1 MSSHPA
7 ADPGAR
13 RNGSPAPERH
23 AYEQALAARGIR
35 LPLPHRA
42 GWGQARRGVESLW
55 LPLGA
60 PDGSNPGAIAVDVG
74 RARSLPGYRHLRVER
89 LGETLP
95 RAVWRDAVAAL
106 AALARQEARVLLL
119 SVEVFSRDPET
130 RATLGALLTEA
141 GFTRAAQPR
150 NWGVTLALDLRPSE
164 AELMASFS
172 RSLRQRL
179 TGIAKLPVAVRPV
192 DDERCAPRLE
202 ELTRQAF
209 QRTGGRYEAL
219 WDWAGVIALSRRSP
233 DASRLVGLFRTDRD
247 GTDALLGFAWG
258 WWNGASASYFAG
270 ATTRPSDLQVPI
282 AHALVWDLICWAKRE
297 GADWFDL
304 GGVSA
309 GTTGSADPVGGI
321 SDFKRQF
328 SKETV
333 EVAEDWTLEPRLVP
347 ARLAALV
354 SAGAA
359 WFSRVARG

>member
-13 RNGSPAPERH
+13 RNGPPERH
-23 AYEQALAARGIR
+23 AYEQALAERGIR

-42 GWGQARRGVESLW
+42 GWSQARRRVESLW
-55 LPLGA
+55 VPLRA
-60 PDGSNPGAIAVDVG
+60 PDGSYTGAVAAD
-74 RARSLPGYRHLRVER
+74 AAPTRSLPGYRHLRVER

-95 RAVWRDAVAAL
+95 RTVWRDAVAAL

-164 AELMASFS
+164 AELLASFS

-192 DDERCAPRLE
+192 DDERFAPRLE

-209 QRTGGRYEAL
+209 QRTGGRYEAR

-247 GTDALLGFAWG
+247 GTDALLGFAWDG
-258 WWNGASASYFAG
+258 GTARARATSQEPRRGPAICKSRSLTRWSGISSVGRSARELIGSTSAAFPPERPAPPTPSAGSPTSSASSARRRSRSLRTG
-270 ATTRPSDLQVPI
+270 HSSRAWCPP
-282 AHALVWDLICWAKRE
+282 
-297 GADWFDL
+297 
-304 GGVSA
+304 VSRR
-309 GTTGSADPVGGI
+309 S
-321 SDFKRQF
+321 
-328 SKETV
+328 
-333 EVAEDWTLEPRLVP
+333 
-347 ARLAALV
+347 
-354 SAGAA
+354 
-359 WFSRVARG
+359 